1 MPVLVQRHNDVVVNK
16 FEINHQGLT
25 IGRSI
30 KNDLYLD
37 DPSTSQTHAKIVA
50 KELKD
55 GSLIYFLVDLDS
67 TNKTFVNQQPITE
80 HLLTDQ
86 DEIEIGMHYFKFID
100 ENKESLAATRQ
111 YKKSWI
117 PGVLVLK

>member
-1 MPVLVQRHNDVVVNK
+1 MPVLIQRHNDIIVNK
-16 FEINHQGLT
+16 FEINHMGLT

-37 DPSTSQTHAKIVA
+37 DPSTSQTHAKIVT

-67 TNKTFVNQQPITE
+67 TNKTFVNQQAITE

-86 DEIEIGMHYFKFID
+86 DEIEIGISHFKFVD
-100 ENKESLAATRQ
+100 ENKESLAATQQ